1 MDLSIIIVSFN
12 TKDLLQDCLNS
23 VFKQTKGIKFE
34 VIVVDNVS
42 TDGSV
47 EMLRKGFPQVALIE
61 NKKNLGFAKANNQGI
76 RKAKGKYVLLLNS
89 DTELKGN
96 PLAKL
101 VKFAQGHPRAG
112 VIGSRLLY
120 PDGTPQPSTA
130 PFLTLPRAIL
140 WLTTADRFLYSSPP
154 KTGQVDWVMGAA
166 LMAKKEALKKVG
178 LLDERIFMYMEEQEW
193 CYRFKKRGW
202 QVWFYPE
209 AEIFHLERGGSPE
222 GRQRAIL
229 GIYEGLIYF
238 YQKHFPSWQVFVIK
252 LLLKTK
258 ALGVWLI
265 GILTGNRY
273 FKETYAKAFKL
284 AG

>member
-1 MDLSIIIVSFN
+1 MDLSVIIVSFN
-12 TKDLLQDCLNS
+12 TKDLLQDCLAS

-34 VIVVDNVS
+34 VLVVDNAS
-42 TDGSV
+42 TDSSA
-47 EMLRKGFPQVALIE
+47 EMVRKRFPQAILVKSKE
-61 NKKNLGFAKANNQGI
+61 NLGFAKANNQGI
-76 RKAKGKYVLLLNS
+76 KKAKGKYVLLLNS

-101 VKFAQGHPRAG
+101 IKFARNHPQAG
-112 VIGSRLLY
+112 VIGGRLLNK
-120 PDGTPQPSTA
+120 DGTFQPSVSS
-130 PFLTLPRAIL
+130 FLTLSRAIL
-140 WLTTADRFLYSSPP
+140 WLTIGDRFLYSSPP
-154 KTGQVDWVMGAA
+154 KTCQVDWVMGAA
-166 LMAKKEALKKVG
+166 LMVKKETLKKVG
-178 LLDERIFMYMEEQEW
+178 LLDEKFFMYMEEQEW
-193 CYRFKKRGW
+193 CYRFKKAGW

-209 AEIFHLERGGSPE
+209 AEIFHIVRGGSPE

-238 YQKHFPSWQVFVIK
+238 YQKHFPSWQLFVIK
-252 LLLKTK
+252 WLLKAK

-265 GILTGNRY
+265 GVLTGNKY